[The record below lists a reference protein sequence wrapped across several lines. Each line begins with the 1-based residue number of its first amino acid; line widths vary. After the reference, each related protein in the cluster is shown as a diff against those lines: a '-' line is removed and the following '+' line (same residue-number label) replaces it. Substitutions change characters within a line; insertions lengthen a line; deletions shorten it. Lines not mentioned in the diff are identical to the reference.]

1 MGIQDRA
8 DPPLEPTGDDFNPR
22 RVGVEFNGQAGEYFK
37 IWIVNIALTLVTLG
51 IYSAWAKVRKLR
63 YFYGHTSI
71 EDGYFDYHAKPTA
84 ILIGRIIAVSVLLIY
99 FLVSQYQPFVGI
111 GILLLVFLAIP
122 WLVVRAKI
130 FQLRNTSYHG
140 LRFNFRRNYKD
151 SFAAFYGGAI
161 IAAITF
167 GLGAPTAV
175 YMRNKFVAQN
185 AGFGT
190 TVFGWEGRQGPFYS
204 IFWSAAGLAIVAFFF
219 YAMVVMPVVASI
231 MPPMD
236 YSPDKKAPDN
246 MAVMMWVQLLTTLP
260 IFLIYGAL
268 GVYVQ
273 VRQKNYVWS
282 ELKLNDNS
290 FESTLSVRWMCWLYF
305 TNIIAIVASL
315 GLLTPWAQ
323 IRLAKYR
330 ASCMH
335 LNLRDKWENYK
346 VSKDGQGSAFGEE
359 LGEAFDVDIDVAF

>member
-1 MGIQDRA
+1 MGIPERT
-8 DPPLEPTGDDFNPR
+8 DPPLEPSDTDYDPR
-22 RVGVEFNGQAGEYFK
+22 RVGVEFSGQAGEYFK

-71 EDGYFDYHAKPTA
+71 EDGYFDYHAKPVA
-84 ILIGRIIAVSVLLIY
+84 ILIGRVIAVSVLLIY
-99 FLVSQYQPFVGI
+99 LFVSQYQPFIGL
-111 GILLLVFLAIP
+111 GILVLVFLAVP

-140 LRFNFRRNYKD
+140 LRFNFLPNYKD
-151 SFAAFYGGAI
+151 SFVAFYGGAI
-161 IAAITF
+161 ITVITF
-167 GLGAPTAV
+167 GLGTPTAV

-190 TVFGWEGRQGPFYS
+190 TVFSWNGRQGPFYS

-219 YAMVVMPVVASI
+219 YAMVVMPLVASM
-231 MPPMD
+231 MPPID
-236 YSPDKKAPDN
+236 YSPDKKAPDS
-246 MAVMMWVQLLTTLP
+246 MATIMVLQMLTTLP
-260 IFLIYGAL
+260 IFLIYAAL

-273 VRQKNYVWS
+273 IRQKNYVWN
-282 ELKLNDNS
+282 ELQLNDNN
-290 FESTLSVRWMCWLYF
+290 FESSLSVRWMCWLYF
-305 TNIIAIVASL
+305 SNIIAIVASL

-323 IRLAKYR
+323 IRLARYR

-335 LNLRDKWENYK
+335 LNLRDKWENYR
-346 VSKDGQGSAFGEE
+346 VSKDDQGSAFGEE
-359 LGEAFDVDIDVAF
+359 LGEAFDVGVDIAF